1 MGSPWAR
8 ALGPRVDE
16 LHPRIREY
24 VRAIPAGSVGIGT
37 GRFDVVGTPRRW
49 LWPVLALLARDG
61 VLFPVWQHAVDFRIE
76 NRDDDGIL
84 RARRTFAFRRGESV
98 MVDAVSLDPSGL
110 VDRLGRR
117 ATVLAHLVARV
128 EAGALV
134 LESTSARVFGIPV
147 PAALAPRMRL
157 TERWDDATDRQHVAL
172 TLDAPLLG
180 RLYEYSGSFTYELRE
195 EAA

>member
-1 MGSPWAR
+1 
-8 ALGPRVDE
+8 
-16 LHPRIREY
+16 
-24 VRAIPAGSVGIGT
+24 
-37 GRFDVVGTPRRW
+37 
-49 LWPVLALLARDG
+49 
-61 VLFPVWQHAVDFRIE
+61 
-76 NRDDDGIL
+76 
-84 RARRTFAFRRGESV
+84 

-117 ATVLAHLVARV
+117 ATVLAHLTAGV

-157 TERWDDATDRQHVAL
+157 TERWDDAIGRQHVAL
-172 TLDAPLLG
+172 TLDAPLIG
-180 RLYEYSGSFTYELRE
+180 RLYEYSGSFTYEIRE

>member
-1 MGSPWAR
+1 M
-8 ALGPRVDE
+8 
-16 LHPRIREY
+16 
-24 VRAIPAGSVGIGT
+24 RAIPAGSVGIGT
-37 GRFDVVGTPRRW
+37 GQFDVVGTPRRW

-76 NRDDDGIL
+76 NRNDDGIL
-84 RARRTFAFRRGESV
+84 RARRTFEFRRGESV